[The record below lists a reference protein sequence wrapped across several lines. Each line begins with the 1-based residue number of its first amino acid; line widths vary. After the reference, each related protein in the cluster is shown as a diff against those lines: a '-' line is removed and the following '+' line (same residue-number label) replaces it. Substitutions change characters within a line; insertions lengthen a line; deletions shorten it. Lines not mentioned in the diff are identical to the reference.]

1 MINHL
6 TNWIHKVS
14 NIRRN
19 ILKLSRFPR
28 DLKWLLHDCKGKIS
42 STKGDKIEEVIGCYF
57 CWTRNPREKQ
67 TEQTYGKEK
76 AWFCNGTAP
85 HWGFFQSQNIVG
97 KICGKGIGVKMITH
111 KQQNI
116 NQKVTK
122 WCFWSFRW
130 TNSEVIS
137 NLEFKIFILK
147 EIIKALY
154 Q

>member
-1 MINHL
+1 MTSSLDMINHL

-85 HWGFFQSQNIVG
+85 HWGFFPITEY
-97 KICGKGIGVKMITH
+97 CGKNMRKRHRCENDNTQTTETKML
-111 KQQNI
+111 QNDI
-116 NQKVTK
+116 
-122 WCFWSFRW
+122 FLSIRW
-130 TNSEVIS
+130 TNSEV
-137 NLEFKIFILK
+137 F
-147 EIIKALY
+147 
-154 Q
+154 